1 MSTIENIVKS
11 LAYATEHNQGLHLTH
26 EEVPA
31 LLNHLEGL
39 ESDLQGYEKWTD
51 NHYQVQIKEGFIHAI
66 KIMLL
71 LGEQF
76 RAVYELLDAAMH
88 NEPEVK

>member
-51 NHYQVQIKEGFIHAI
+51 NHYQVQIKEGFKRLCFHA
-66 KIMLL
+66 ML
-71 LGEQF
+71 LGEQL
-76 RAVYELLDAAMH
+76 RAVYELLDAAMQDK
-88 NEPEVK
+88 PEVK

>member
-31 LLNHLEGL
+31 LLNHL
-39 ESDLQGYEKWTD
+39 
-51 NHYQVQIKEGFIHAI
+51 
-66 KIMLL
+66 
-71 LGEQF
+71 
-76 RAVYELLDAAMH
+76 
-88 NEPEVK
+88 